1 MKKVN
6 LVMAVLFVGL
16 LLTGCNSEKKEK
28 ESENATS
35 ENAVVEETASS
46 LSGGFV
52 VDSDASY
59 LNWVGSKP
67 GGSHNGT
74 IVVESGD
81 MTFEGGNLVSGQFN
95 IDMTSIDVADLEGKG
110 KMDLENH
117 LKGTVEGKE
126 NHFFNVAKYP
136 KSSFKITS
144 VNAVDGKQMIKG
156 ELTIKDKT
164 NVIEF
169 EGELSEGA
177 NQQEIKLTSAPF
189 KIDRTKWG
197 IEFMSKSIFDDLKD
211 KFIDDEIEL
220 SIMVKGKKKA

>member
-6 LVMAVLFVGL
+6 LVLTVLLIGV
-16 LLTGCNSEKKEK
+16 LLTGCNSEKKEN
-28 ESENATS
+28 ESENATT
-35 ENAVVEETASS
+35 EDAVVEGTASS
-46 LSGGFV
+46 LSGGFA
-52 VDSDASY
+52 VDSDVSY

-74 IVVESGD
+74 IMVESGN
-81 MTFEGGNLVSGQFN
+81 MTFEDGDLVSGEFTIN
-95 IDMTSIDVADLEGKG
+95 MTSIDVADLEGDS

-126 NHFFNVAKYP
+126 DHFFNVTKYP
-136 KSSFKITS
+136 KSVFKITNVS
-144 VNAVDGKQMIKG
+144 LVDGKPMIKG

-169 EGELSEGA
+169 EGQLSEGA
-177 NQQEIKLTSAPF
+177 NQQEVKLTSTPF

-220 SIMVKGKKKA
+220 SIMVKGKKKV